1 MKRFL
6 GACFFP
12 SLWPP
17 NSFGLWKAKSIP
29 INNHST
35 VNNGERGRGGAKEEK
50 SIFFFLRVSSPHV
63 LPREE
68 AGERGTSSPEKANG
82 MSAFPSI
89 LWFGAVKEVCVW
101 GGADCWEKQVEDE
114 VGPF

>member
-1 MKRFL
+1 MEKEGGVGRKRE
-6 GACFFP
+6 
-12 SLWPP
+12 
-17 NSFGLWKAKSIP
+17 KA
-29 INNHST
+29 
-35 VNNGERGRGGAKEEK
+35 
-50 SIFFFLRVSSPHV
+50 FFFLRVSSPHV

-101 GGADCWEKQVEDE
+101 GADCWEKQVEDE